1 MNIGQTLGAAAAFS
15 LFLLAR
21 CGGNEGV

>member
-1 MNIGQTLGAAAAFS
+1 MDIGQTLGAAAAFS